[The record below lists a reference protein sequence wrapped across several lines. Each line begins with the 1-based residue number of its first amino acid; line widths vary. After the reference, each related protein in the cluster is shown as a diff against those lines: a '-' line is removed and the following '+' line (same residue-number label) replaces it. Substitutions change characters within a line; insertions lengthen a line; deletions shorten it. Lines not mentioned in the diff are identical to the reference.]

1 MSASAQHVAKFS
13 GTRFEARICAGV
25 RHVVNH
31 MSDTRV
37 ALIIGGS
44 GGIGSALARRL
55 HREGCR
61 LVLGGRDEQKLAS
74 LREEL
79 GAEVL
84 ALDATDPAAI
94 EGAVGRT
101 VELHGRLD
109 AAANCVGSILLKPAH
124 LTTPEEFAR
133 TIALNLTTAFN
144 LVRAATKVM
153 VRQGS
158 GSIALVSSVAAQRG
172 LVSHEAIAAA
182 KAGVEALAR
191 SAAASYAR
199 QGVRVNCVA
208 PGLVRTP
215 LAAALTGNEAALKAS
230 TALHPLGRIGE
241 PDEVAAALAWL
252 LHPSQSWVTG
262 QVLGVDGGM
271 AHVQA
276 R

>member
-1 MSASAQHVAKFS
+1 
-13 GTRFEARICAGV
+13 
-25 RHVVNH
+25 
-31 MSDTRV
+31 MSDSSRIV
-37 ALIIGGS
+37 LILGGT
-44 GGIGSALARRL
+44 GGIGAALARRL
-55 HREGCR
+55 RAEGCR
-61 LVLGGRDEQKLAS
+61 LVLAARDSAKLEALS
-74 LREEL
+74 AEL
-79 GAEVL
+79 SATAL
-84 ALDATDPAAI
+84 ALDATDAS
-94 EGAVGRT
+94 AVESAVSRA

-124 LTTPEEFAR
+124 LTSPEDFAR
-133 TIALNLTTAFN
+133 TIALNLGTAFN

-182 KAGVEALAR
+182 KAGIEGLTR

-199 QGVRVNCVA
+199 QGIRVNCVA

-215 LAAALTGNEAALKAS
+215 LAAALTANEAALKAS

-241 PDEVAAALAWL
+241 PDDVASALAWL
-252 LHPSQSWVTG
+252 LHPAQGWLTG

>member
-1 MSASAQHVAKFS
+1 
-13 GTRFEARICAGV
+13 
-25 RHVVNH
+25 
-31 MSDTRV
+31 MSDSPRSV
-37 ALIIGGS
+37 LILGGT
-44 GGIGSALARRL
+44 GGIGAALARRL
-55 HREGCR
+55 HAEGCR
-61 LVLGGRDEQKLAS
+61 LVLAARDPQKLAA
-74 LREEL
+74 LGAEL
-79 GAEVL
+79 GATTLE
-84 ALDATDPAAI
+84 ADATDAA
-94 EGAVGRT
+94 AVDAAVARA

-109 AAANCVGSILLKPAH
+109 GAANCVGSILLKPAH
-124 LTTPEEFAR
+124 LTSPDEFSR

-144 LVRAATKVM
+144 LVRAAAKVM
-153 VRQGS
+153 VRQNS

-215 LAAALTGNEAALKAS
+215 LAAALTANEAALKAS

-252 LHPSQSWVTG
+252 LHPAQGWITG

>member
-1 MSASAQHVAKFS
+1 
-13 GTRFEARICAGV
+13 
-25 RHVVNH
+25 

-37 ALIIGGS
+37 ALILGGS

-61 LVLGGRDEQKLAS
+61 LVLGGRDEQKLAA

>member
-1 MSASAQHVAKFS
+1 
-13 GTRFEARICAGV
+13 
-25 RHVVNH
+25 
-31 MSDTRV
+31 MSDSPRSV
-37 ALIIGGS
+37 LILGGT

-55 HREGCR
+55 HAEGCR
-61 LVLGGRDEQKLAS
+61 LVLAARDPQKLAA
-74 LREEL
+74 LGAEL
-79 GAEVL
+79 GATTLE
-84 ALDATDPAAI
+84 ADATDAA
-94 EGAVGRT
+94 AVDAAVARA

-109 AAANCVGSILLKPAH
+109 GAANCVGSILLKPAH
-124 LTTPEEFAR
+124 LTSPDEFSR

-144 LVRAATKVM
+144 LVRAAAKVM
-153 VRQGS
+153 VRQNS
-158 GSIALVSSVAAQRG
+158 GNIALVSSVAAQRG

-215 LAAALTGNEAALKAS
+215 LAAALTANEAALKAS

-252 LHPSQSWVTG
+252 LHPAQGWITG

-271 AHVQA
+271 SHVQA

>member
-1 MSASAQHVAKFS
+1 
-13 GTRFEARICAGV
+13 
-25 RHVVNH
+25 
-31 MSDTRV
+31 MSDSPRSV
-37 ALIIGGS
+37 LILGGT
-44 GGIGSALARRL
+44 GGIGAALARRL
-55 HREGCR
+55 HAEGCR
-61 LVLGGRDEQKLAS
+61 LVLAARDPQKLAA
-74 LREEL
+74 LGAEL
-79 GAEVL
+79 GATTLE
-84 ALDATDPAAI
+84 ADATDAA
-94 EGAVGRT
+94 AVDAAVARA

-109 AAANCVGSILLKPAH
+109 GAANCVGSILLKPAH
-124 LTTPEEFAR
+124 LTSPDEFSR

-144 LVRAATKVM
+144 LVRAAAKVM
-153 VRQGS
+153 VRQNS
-158 GSIALVSSVAAQRG
+158 GNIALVSSVAAQRG

-215 LAAALTGNEAALKAS
+215 LAAALTANEAALKAS

-252 LHPSQSWVTG
+252 LHPAQGWITG

>member
-1 MSASAQHVAKFS
+1 MS
-13 GTRFEARICAGV
+13 GTLRSVLLLGA
-25 RHVVNH
+25 
-31 MSDTRV
+31 T
-37 ALIIGGS
+37 
-44 GGIGSALARRL
+44 GGIGAALARRL
-55 HREGCR
+55 HAEGCA
-61 LVLGGRDEQKLAS
+61 LVLGARDEGRLAALGS
-74 LREEL
+74 EL
-79 GAEVL
+79 GA
-84 ALDATDPAAI
+84 ATFPLDATDPAAVDAAVALAV
-94 EGAVGRT
+94 ERQVRLDGAV
-101 VELHGRLD
+101 
-109 AAANCVGSILLKPAH
+109 NCVGSILLKPAH
-124 LTTPEEFAR
+124 LTSPEEFTR
-133 TIALNLTTAFN
+133 TIALNLGTAFN
-144 LVRAATKVM
+144 LVRSATRVM
-153 VRQGS
+153 VRQGA

-252 LHPSQSWVTG
+252 LHPAQGWITG

>member
-1 MSASAQHVAKFS
+1 
-13 GTRFEARICAGV
+13 
-25 RHVVNH
+25 
-31 MSDTRV
+31 MSDSPRSV
-37 ALIIGGS
+37 LILGGT

-55 HREGCR
+55 HAEGCR
-61 LVLGGRDEQKLAS
+61 LVLAARDPQKLAA
-74 LREEL
+74 LGAEL
-79 GAEVL
+79 GATTLE
-84 ALDATDPAAI
+84 ADATDAA
-94 EGAVGRT
+94 AVDAAVARA

-109 AAANCVGSILLKPAH
+109 GAANCVGSILLKPAH
-124 LTTPEEFAR
+124 LTSPDEFSR

-144 LVRAATKVM
+144 LVRAAAKVM
-153 VRQGS
+153 VRQNS

-215 LAAALTGNEAALKAS
+215 LAAALTANEAALKAS

-252 LHPSQSWVTG
+252 LHPAQGWITG

>member
-1 MSASAQHVAKFS
+1 M
-13 GTRFEARICAGV
+13 GR
-25 RHVVNH
+25 
-31 MSDTRV
+31 MSDSPRI
-37 ALIIGGS
+37 ALILGGT

-55 HREGCR
+55 HADGCR
-61 LVLGGRDEQKLAS
+61 IVLAARDPQRLAA
-74 LREEL
+74 LAAEL
-79 GAEVL
+79 GADSIPT
-84 ALDATDPAAI
+84 DATDPAAV
-94 EGAVGRT
+94 EAAVAFA
-101 VELHGRLD
+101 VERHGRLD

-124 LTTPEEFAR
+124 LTSPEEFSR
-133 TIALNLTTAFN
+133 TISLNLGTAFN
-144 LVRAATKVM
+144 LVRSAAKVM
-153 VRQGS
+153 VRQGA

-182 KAGVEALAR
+182 KAGIEGLTR

-215 LAAALTGNEAALKAS
+215 LAAALTANEAALKAS

-241 PDEVAAALAWL
+241 PDEVARALAWL
-252 LHPSQSWVTG
+252 LHPEQGWITG